1 MILAKD
7 VKEGVGLMVTI
18 RLVTFLLGTA
28 CLVYISWSSLAAPGS
43 HGFYRF
49 FAWEAILGL
58 VALNMHRWIHEPFSW
73 HQLISW
79 PLLLISAYLVID
91 AVRLLRKMGEQ
102 DKDRDDVP
110 LVGIE
115 RTTRLITEGSYRYI
129 RHPLYSSLL
138 SLAGGIFF
146 KAPSGLGL
154 LLLLAAVLFLFATAR
169 VEEEENLRY
178 FGEQYR
184 AYMRQTKMF
193 IPFLF

>member
-1 MILAKD
+1 MF
-7 VKEGVGLMVTI
+7 TI
-18 RLVTFLLGTA
+18 RLVSFLLGTA
-28 CLVYISWSSLAAPGS
+28 YLVYISWSSLAVPGT

-58 VALNMHRWIHEPFSW
+58 TVLNMHRWFHAPFSW

-79 PLLLISAYLVID
+79 PLLVISAVLVID
-91 AVRLLRKMGEQ
+91 GARLLRKMGET
-102 DKDRDDVP
+102 DERRDDVP

-115 RTTRLITEGSYRYI
+115 KTTRLVTEGSYRYI

-138 SLAGGIFF
+138 FLAWGIFF
-146 KAPSGLGL
+146 KAPSGLGI
-154 LLLLAAVLFLFATAR
+154 LLLLAATLFLFATAR

-184 AYMRQTKMF
+184 EYMRRTKMF